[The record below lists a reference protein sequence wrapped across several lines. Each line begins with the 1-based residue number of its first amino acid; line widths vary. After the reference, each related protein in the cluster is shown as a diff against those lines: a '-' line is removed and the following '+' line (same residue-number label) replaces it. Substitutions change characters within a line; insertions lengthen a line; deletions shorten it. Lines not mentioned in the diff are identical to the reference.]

1 MESKHPRGS
10 LNEGIGD
17 INETDTCEI
26 SLKIKL
32 TESKLTDT

>member
-26 SLKIKL
+26 SVKIKL
-32 TESKLTDT
+32 MESKMKDT

>member
-32 TESKLTDT
+32 MESKMTDT